1 MFKAYVQN
9 YYDMQSMCPV
19 QHVGAHSAP
28 FANCAKMGYDPAG
41 PDWTYMYFSTCEIDY
56 GGAALNANHGPA
68 DHVFY
73 ILEGEGYS
81 MINGKRYAYK
91 AGDIMWTPGNS
102 DHEMYPDGTANLK
115 FLVTLCKQGY
125 KPSEPYIRNINDAK
139 VTEDEGVTFFTLADE
154 EITGSSTQEFHIVD
168 VYPGAELTMDT
179 PKSDVI
185 AYMYNGQC
193 VATGDGEE
201 LEMNRQEDAVVIPM
215 GAEWKIKNVS
225 KQCVRFAVSLSPCR

>member
-139 VTEDEGVTFFTLADE
+139 VTEEEGVTFFTLADE
-154 EITGSSTQEFHIVD
+154 EITNSISS
-168 VYPGAELTMDT
+168 
-179 PKSDVI
+179 
-185 AYMYNGQC
+185 MYIQGLN
-193 VATGDGEE
+193 
-201 LEMNRQEDAVVIPM
+201 
-215 GAEWKIKNVS
+215 
-225 KQCVRFAVSLSPCR
+225 